1 MLDAPMSTPFDGQS
15 VLVGFRGLSG
25 HGILRGM
32 RAAVDLPL
40 FLPFLESGRP
50 ILTPGKRLARD
61 ITSSWVT
68 REAAKTPVTFRPPVE
83 PVDSWLEGLWREAV
97 ENGQLPPRRLL
108 TPQQTLALWQ
118 HIIRDDLAE
127 RVGFSLTH
135 PRAAA
140 QRAQSAW
147 NTLMLHGGGELTDLW
162 SYFQFDED
170 CQVFSEWARQYSAR
184 LDSLGAVS
192 RHGAYQ
198 QLLSLPEMQKPSV
211 GLFAVPELPPL
222 TRKALNHLATV
233 TLIEPARCDH
243 QTLRV
248 ASFVSREEELAAA
261 AQWASERATETDSRI
276 AIVLLDMPKD
286 RQRLEY
292 FLREA
297 FGCLDAEYNDLPVNF
312 STGMPLSNTPMYRDA
327 LTVLEWESGPLSRS
341 DWLALMRSPY
351 LALHES
357 GQAGLGL
364 IEAQFRAGGLEVS
377 LESAL
382 HIVTRELPGSALAGI
397 LLALRSSRLQRG
409 VKNLETWSDVIRER
423 LALWQ
428 WPARTPLD
436 SIEYQQ
442 FQRFE
447 ASLDALN
454 ELSAVLPHQTYGA
467 AVSLWR
473 GCLDNTVFQPKTP
486 RDSIQVLGQVEAV
499 GGQFDALWLCGVQQ
513 TLLPARKRSE
523 PFVPASVQK
532 ILGLSDL
539 DESVLQEQAIDLL
552 QVWAAESPNTLASFH
567 LSEQG
572 LPAQPSALLPP
583 VFEAHDANWFPPD
596 RWLTKAGVEVMPPDM
611 PIPSG
616 TATRSGGAGLIRD
629 QAACPFRAFVRH
641 RLKLPSLQEP
651 IEGISAAERG
661 GLLHEAL
668 FRVWRSIGSQDALIA
683 LDADQER
690 QMVVTAVTEAMAHA
704 EAGCEARG
712 YSLRERVGGPCWQ
725 LEQQVCVDLLSEW
738 LSLERKRDISFK
750 VLEME
755 QNHTLD
761 LNGLMLTLRPD
772 RIDEYDDGR
781 RVVIDYKTRAPSKNK
796 WLGHRP
802 EEPQLPLYSLLDQ
815 AIEGI
820 AFGALPA
827 SDPVKF
833 VAMGEDLGM
842 GKTGAKSLDQ
852 QTSGAA
858 GTWQEL
864 VGEWHTAL
872 HQLAAD
878 FLEGAAEVAPQPSA
892 CQYCDLG
899 PVCRIN
905 QLRELPELEQEEPA
919 A

>member
-1 MLDAPMSTPFDGQS
+1 M
-15 VLVGFRGLSG
+15 GFRELSG

-61 ITSSWVT
+61 ITSSWVMH
-68 REAAKTPVTFRPPVE
+68 EASKASVVSRPAVE
-83 PVDSWLEGLWREAV
+83 PVDSWLEDLWRGAV
-97 ENGQLPPRRLL
+97 EKGQLPPQRLL
-108 TPQQTLALWQ
+108 TPQQALAVWQ
-118 HIIRDDLAE
+118 QIIRDDLAD

-135 PRAAA
+135 PRIAA

-147 NTLMLHGGGELTDLW
+147 STLVLNGGAELADLW

-184 LDSLGAVS
+184 LDDLGAVS

-198 QLLSLPEMQKPSV
+198 QLLSLPEEQKPSV
-211 GLFAVPELPPL
+211 GLFAIPELPPL
-222 TRKALNHLATV
+222 TRKVLDHLASV
-233 TLIEPARCDH
+233 TLIEPARRDH
-243 QTLRV
+243 QKLRV
-248 ASFVSREEELAAA
+248 ASFINREEELAAA
-261 AQWASERATETDSRI
+261 ARWAYERSTESDGRT
-276 AIVLLDMPKD
+276 AIVLLDMQKD

-297 FGCLDAEYNDLPVNF
+297 FDCLDAQYNDLPVNF
-312 STGMPLSNTPMYRDA
+312 STGMSLASTPMYRDA
-327 LTVLEWESGPLSRS
+327 LTVLEWESGALSRA

-351 LALHES
+351 LPLHES
-357 GQAGLGL
+357 GQGALGL
-364 IEAQFRAGGLEVS
+364 IEAQFRAGSLEVS

-382 HIVTRELPGSALAGI
+382 HVVTRELPGSGLAGI
-397 LLALRSSRLQRG
+397 LRALRSSRTQRG
-409 VKNLETWSDVIRER
+409 VKNLADWSGVIRER

-454 ELSAVLPHQTYGA
+454 ELSGVLPYQSYDA
-467 AVSLWR
+467 AIRLWR
-473 GCLDNTVFQPKTP
+473 DCLDNIVFQPKTP
-486 RDSIQVLGQVEAV
+486 HDSIQVLGPVEAV
-499 GGQFDALWLCGVQQ
+499 GGQFDALWLCGVQH

-523 PFVPASVQK
+523 PFLPASVQTM
-532 ILGLSDL
+532 LGLPDL
-539 DESVLQEQAIDLL
+539 DERVLQEQAIGLL
-552 QVWAAESPNTLASFH
+552 QVWSAESPSTLASFH

-572 LPAQPSALLPP
+572 LPAQPSTLLPP
-583 VFEAHDANWFPPD
+583 VSEAHDGIWFPPP
-596 RWLTKAGVEVMPPDM
+596 RWLTKAGIEVMPPDVPM
-611 PIPSG
+611 RSG
-616 TATRSGGAGLIRD
+616 SATRSGGSSLIRD

-641 RLKLPSLQEP
+641 RLKVPSLQEP
-651 IEGISAAERG
+651 IVGISAAERG

-668 FRVWRSIGSQDALIA
+668 FRAWRSIGSQDALIA
-683 LDADQER
+683 LEADQER
-690 QMVVTAVTEAMAHA
+690 QLVRTAVTEAMAHV

-712 YSLRERVGGPCWQ
+712 YSLRERVGGACWQ
-725 LEQQVCVDLLSEW
+725 LEQHVCADLLSEW

-802 EEPQLPLYSLLDQ
+802 EEPQLPLYALLDQ

-827 SDPVKF
+827 GDPVKF

-842 GKTGAKSLDQ
+842 GKAGVKPLDQ
-852 QTSGAA
+852 QTTGAA
-858 GTWQEL
+858 STWQEL
-864 VGEWHTAL
+864 VGQWHTVL
-872 HQLAAD
+872 HRLATD
-878 FLEGAAEVAPQPSA
+878 FLEGAADVAPQRGA
-892 CQYCDLG
+892 CQYCDLA

-905 QLRELPELEQEEPA
+905 QLRELSELEQEEPA
-919 A
+919 E